1 MNTTDMLPNEEEIK
15 EILSK
20 QPNLSHQSF
29 ETLKGEISPLTFEI
43 MSRQATMNIGTIGHV
58 AHGKTTLVRAIS
70 GVQTTTHK
78 IEKERNITY
87 NLGYANA
94 KLFKCPK
101 CPAPECYKSY
111 GSKMEDKPKCET
123 CGETLELIKHVSFVD
138 CPGHDILMATMLNGA
153 AVMDEALLLIAANE
167 PCPQP
172 QTSEHLAAV
181 ENMDLKNIIIIQNK
195 IDILMKYG
203 SPKEQYN
210 QIKRFVQGTN
220 ASTSPIIP
228 ISAQLKYNIDVVIQ
242 YLCKLPI
249 PKRDFVSPPR
259 FIVVRSFDINYPGE
273 EPKNLKGGVAGGTLI
288 RGILKVG
295 EVVEIRPGIVMKNQ
309 NGQTKVTPI
318 LTRIVTLQAEKNNL
332 IYAIPGGLIGV
343 GLKIDPFLT
352 RGNRLVGRILGHPG
366 KLPDIF
372 VKIEVKCH
380 LLRRLLGVRQKQ
392 GSKNLE
398 HVSEI
403 KKQEILLLNV
413 GSTAVGAKVTAFSG
427 ANGDEISFELMNPVC
442 CEISEKIA
450 ISRKIEKS
458 WRLIGWGEVL
468 QGTTLESANSETFV
482 EVS

>member
-1 MNTTDMLPNEEEIK
+1 MNTSDILPTQEEIN

-29 ETLKGEISPLTFEI
+29 DTLTTDITPLTFEI

-70 GVQTTTHK
+70 GIQTTKHK

-101 CPAPECYKSY
+101 CPQPECYTSY
-111 GSKMEDKPKCET
+111 GSEKEDKPKCEK
-123 CGETLELIKHVSFVD
+123 CGETLELIRHVSFVD

-153 AVMDEALLLIAANE
+153 AVMDAALLLIAANE

-181 ENMDLKNIIIIQNK
+181 ENMDLKHILIIQNK
-195 IDILMKYG
+195 IDIVMKDG
-203 SPKEQYN
+203 TQKEQYN

-228 ISAQLKYNIDVVIQ
+228 ISAQLKYNVDVVIQ
-242 YLCKLPI
+242 YLCKIPI

-259 FIVVRSFDINYPGE
+259 FIVVRSFDVNYPGA
-273 EPKNLKGGVAGGTLI
+273 EPKDLVGGVAGGTLI

-295 EVVEIRPGIVMKNQ
+295 QTVEIRPGIVMKTQ
-309 NGQTKVTPI
+309 EGKTKVTPI
-318 LTRIVTLQAEKNNL
+318 LTRIVSLQAEKNNL
-332 IYAIPGGLIGV
+332 IYAIPGGLIGI

-372 VKIEVKCH
+372 VKVDIRCH

-392 GSKNLE
+392 GSKNME
-398 HVSEI
+398 HVGEI
-403 KKQEILLLNV
+403 KKQEILLVNV
-413 GSTAVGAKVTAFSG
+413 GSTAVGAKVTAFAG
-427 ANGDEISFELMNPVC
+427 VNGDEISFELMNPVC
-442 CEISEKIA
+442 CEIGEKIA

-468 QGTTLESANSETFV
+468 RGITLESENQ
-482 EVS
+482 

>member
-1 MNTTDMLPNEEEIK
+1 MNTSDILPTQEEIK
-15 EILSK
+15 QILSK
-20 QPNLSHQSF
+20 QPNLSNQSF
-29 ETLKGEISPLTFEI
+29 DTLNTDITPLTFEI

-70 GVQTTTHK
+70 GIQTTKHK

-101 CPAPECYKSY
+101 CPQPECYKSF
-111 GSKMEDKPKCET
+111 GSEKEDKPKCET
-123 CGETLELIKHVSFVD
+123 CGETLELIRHVSFVD

-153 AVMDEALLLIAANE
+153 AVMDAALLLIAANE

-181 ENMDLKNIIIIQNK
+181 ENMDLKHILIIQNK
-195 IDILMKYG
+195 IDIVMKDG
-203 SPKEQYN
+203 TPKEQYN

-228 ISAQLKYNIDVVIQ
+228 ISAQLKYNVDVVIQ
-242 YLCKLPI
+242 YLCKIPI

-259 FIVVRSFDINYPGE
+259 FIVVRSFDVNYPGA
-273 EPKNLKGGVAGGTLI
+273 EPKDLVGGVAGGTLI

-295 EVVEIRPGIVMKNQ
+295 QTVEIRPGKVMKSQ
-309 NGQTKVTPI
+309 EGKTKVTPI
-318 LTRIVTLQAEKNNL
+318 LTRIVSLQAEKNNL
-332 IYAIPGGLIGV
+332 IYAIPGGLIGI

-372 VKIEVKCH
+372 VKVDIRCH

-392 GSKNLE
+392 GSKNME
-398 HVSEI
+398 HVGEI
-403 KKQEILLLNV
+403 KKQEILLVNV
-413 GSTAVGAKVTAFSG
+413 GSTDVGAKVTAFAG
-427 ANGDEISFELMNPVC
+427 VNGDEISFDLMNPVC
-442 CEISEKIA
+442 CEIGEKIA

-468 QGTTLESANSETFV
+468 RGITLESENE
-482 EVS
+482 